1 MEDRKHK
8 EKLRLEFKEFITLVA
23 SSLSAGYSMENAL
36 KSAEKELSS
45 LIGEKAEMMH
55 ALRIINRRISINE
68 PVEKILLGFAKNT
81 GIDDIESFS
90 EIFAFAKRSGGDYA
104 GIMKRTAS
112 ILQDKIETSRDI
124 QTVISQKKMEAR
136 IMDLV
141 PIGIILYLQISS
153 PEFLS
158 GLYHNLMGIVV
169 MTVCLVVYIFAVFMG
184 EKIVDI
190 RF

>member
-169 MTVCLVVYIFAVFMG
+169 MTVCLVVYILAVFMG